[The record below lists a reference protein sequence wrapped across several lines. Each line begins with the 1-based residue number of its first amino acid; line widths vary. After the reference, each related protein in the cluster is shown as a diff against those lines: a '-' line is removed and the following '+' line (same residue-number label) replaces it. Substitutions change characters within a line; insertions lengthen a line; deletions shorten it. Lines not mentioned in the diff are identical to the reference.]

1 MHTDLENLKL
11 SGNFEKPQKGKEL
24 CVNFVRGQGNF
35 SLYCV
40 LVPIFSFSGQPCG
53 QDLSGNISPE
63 KLGYFDLD
71 FLRNSP

>member
-1 MHTDLENLKL
+1 M
-11 SGNFEKPQKGKEL
+11 
-24 CVNFVRGQGNF
+24 NFVRGQGNF
-35 SLYCV
+35 SLHVYCV
-40 LVPIFSFSGQPCG
+40 LVLIFFFLGQLGG

>member
-1 MHTDLENLKL
+1 M
-11 SGNFEKPQKGKEL
+11 
-24 CVNFVRGQGNF
+24 NFVRGQGNF

-40 LVPIFSFSGQPCG
+40 LVLIFFCRGQPGG

-71 FLRNSP
+71 FLRNNP

>member
-1 MHTDLENLKL
+1 M
-11 SGNFEKPQKGKEL
+11 
-24 CVNFVRGQGNF
+24 NFVRGQGNF

-40 LVPIFSFSGQPCG
+40 LVLIFFFLGQPGG
-53 QDLSGNISPE
+53 QDLSDNISPE

>member
-1 MHTDLENLKL
+1 M
-11 SGNFEKPQKGKEL
+11 NF
-24 CVNFVRGQGNF
+24 FRGQGNF

-40 LVPIFSFSGQPCG
+40 LVLIFFFLAQPGG